1 MSAPLCVGHMLS
13 CRMFSLFN
21 GLPSPLSVT
30 SLSSLFEWFISTMPL
45 SDSSAT
51 RGEPCG
57 LGLLSPSYRPFGS
70 ADVAEVSR
78 FSCMKFP
85 DVLWVLRLRG
95 TAQGLALAP
104 LLMLPSTISTVSASR
119 LLVFE
124 AQSPSPPVPLF
135 TLHRLPRGRRC
146 KTQGR
151 VGRYSFLVRLFH
163 SLLHAGLSRRSE
175 IPRMHPLPCRCE
187 VFSSKLLVLSFAG
200 CATDFNTSFGSTF
213 SPAAPARF
221 TRVSPV
227 FSRVAFFSINTTPS
241 RASPK
246 NTSAIAWCIT
256 KATRT
261 WELPSDERN
270 RSNAGAGRRRL
281 L

>member
-175 IPRMHPLPCRCE
+175 IPRMRPLPCRYD
-187 VFSSKLLVLSFAG
+187 VFSPSCSCYPLPDARRISRGPRTAPVLRGLGWEYKFWALHSLQPHRHALHG
-200 CATDFNTSFGSTF
+200 YH
-213 SPAAPARF
+213 RF
-221 TRVSPV
+221 
-227 FSRVAFFSINTTPS
+227 FH
-241 RASPK
+241 ASY
-246 NTSAIAWCIT
+246 
-256 KATRT
+256 
-261 WELPSDERN
+261 
-270 RSNAGAGRRRL
+270 
-281 L
+281 